1 MTNPRIEMIKYILVF
16 ILAILIGLMY
26 YSYSKQADDIA
37 HKVTASNKN
46 SKNID
51 LLKDQVISH
60 EKINANKEDSLS
72 IASAK
77 QDTKKMQLK
86 TSSVLKPIL
95 SQETQRKI
103 EAEVKGES
111 KATLSEETLRKI
123 EAEVKGESK
132 ATLSEETLRKIEAE
146 VKDESKATLS
156 EETLRKIEAEVKE
169 ATLSIE
175 R

>member
-1 MTNPRIEMIKYILVF
+1 MTDPRIEMIKFILVF
-16 ILAILIGLMY
+16 IVAILIGLMY

-51 LLKDQVISH
+51 LLQDQVISH
-60 EKINANKEDSLS
+60 EKINASKNDSLS
-72 IASAK
+72 ISSAK
-77 QDTKKMQLK
+77 QDTTKIQLK

-95 SQETQRKI
+95 SQET
-103 EAEVKGES
+103 
-111 KATLSEETLRKI
+111 LRKI
-123 EAEVKGESK
+123 EAEVKGKSK
-132 ATLSEETLRKIEAE
+132 VTLSEETLRKIEAE
-146 VKDESKATLS
+146 VKDESKKTLS

-169 ATLSIE
+169 ATLNIE